1 VCLRK
6 EKDVVEQAVESL
18 GKKVVYAMA
27 KAGVAVVLA
36 SAATK
41 IVDAVKDHVTVNI
54 KFTKTQ

>member
-1 VCLRK
+1 
-6 EKDVVEQAVESL
+6 VVEQAVESL